1 MSVQVFDHKSKKVLI
16 TGTSGTGKTTLLEKL
31 LRKEKSRWK
40 FVFDH
45 QGEFSARF
53 KAPACTDPEQLCEAV
68 ARGGWV
74 VFDPVAMYPG
84 RTREAF
90 AFFCDF
96 TFAMAETQK
105 GRKIFVCDELQKLVD
120 NAKTPDE
127 LMCILDTGRRYQ
139 LDFYGISQA
148 PNLIHNAIRNQITEV
163 FTFRQSDEN
172 AIKFL
177 AENGFNENEVRNLK
191 GHAFMWR
198 NLATGEN
205 NFPESAAR
213 LDAPRGPDAGAAG
226 ERPAV
231 EADK

>member
-1 MSVQVFDHKSKKVLI
+1 MSVQVFDHESKKVLI
-16 TGTSGTGKTTLLEKL
+16 TGTSGTGKTSLLEKL
-31 LRKEKSRWK
+31 LRKERSRWK

-53 KAPACTDPEQLCEAV
+53 RVPACTSPGELCGAV

-74 VFDPVAMYPG
+74 VFDPVTMYPG
-84 RTREAF
+84 KTRDAF
-90 AFFCDF
+90 AFFSDF
-96 TFAMAETQK
+96 TFAMAETQR

-163 FTFRQSDEN
+163 YTFRQSDEN

-177 AENGFNENEVRNLK
+177 AENGFNEYQVRNLK
-191 GHAFMWR
+191 GHSFLWR
-198 NLATGEN
+198 NLATGED
-205 NFPESAAR
+205 NFPESKAPA
-213 LDAPRGPDAGAAG
+213 DYPRGSNAGIAG

-231 EADK
+231 EIDK